1 MSHIGRIP
9 EEGEVL
15 RLKNLVFTV
24 ETATPRSVRKVRL
37 DIR

>member
-1 MSHIGRIP
+1 MSRIGRIP
-9 EEGEVL
+9 KEGEVL

-24 ETATPRSVRKVRL
+24 EKATPRSVKKVRM